1 MSEENLEI
9 VNDILDL
16 ECDYK
21 ELDTD
26 DDGTFEGLYFINPPV
41 PEFTSP

>member
-1 MSEENLEI
+1 MQEGM
-9 VNDILDL
+9 
-16 ECDYK
+16 YR
-21 ELDTD
+21 